1 MRPGTLSRGDDAL
14 TPPSSSGSSRSRVEE
29 LEAEMETLRR
39 TFRDSLRDKDEQIAA
54 LERKQRSLAED
65 AATRS
70 SRGASERETD
80 PSTSLSDRDD
90 DAQALAQEV
99 EDLQEENQFL
109 RDEFD
114 KLKARYEAI
123 TRASQASSR
132 R

>member
-1 MRPGTLSRGDDAL
+1 
-14 TPPSSSGSSRSRVEE
+14 
-29 LEAEMETLRR
+29 METLRR
-39 TFRDSLRDKDEQIAA
+39 TLRDSLRAKDEEIAA
-54 LERKQRSLAED
+54 LKQKHRALAE
-65 AATRS
+65 AAAARSTRS
-70 SRGASERETD
+70 KELD

-114 KLKARYEAI
+114 KLKARYEAL
-123 TRASQASSR
+123 TRSSQASGR